1 MWVALRATFGILLV
15 CLIVVTVVS
24 PYVDLP
30 QTTLRAR
37 QAAIRILGVLAL
49 CWAATAGWHEWRRAE
64 RVLSQ
69 ELDLRG
75 LHDRHL
81 LGRTCVL
88 LC

>member
-1 MWVALRATFGILLV
+1 MWVALRATFGILLA
-15 CLIVVTVVS
+15 CLIVVIVVS

-49 CWAATAGWHEWRRAE
+49 CWAAVAGRHERRRSE
-64 RVLSQ
+64 RVSSQ

-75 LHDRHL
+75 LHDRHP
-81 LGRTCVL
+81 LGLACVL

>member
-15 CLIVVTVVS
+15 CLIVVIVVS

-37 QAAIRILGVLAL
+37 QAAILILGVLAL
-49 CWAATAGWHEWRRAE
+49 CSAAAASWHERWRAE
-64 RVLSQ
+64 RLWTE
-69 ELDLRG
+69 ELDWRG
-75 LHDRHL
+75 LHHRHL